1 MSDKIR
7 YVNHLKEE
15 IFFGENVIAHEN
27 DLRNYLWDFDTHN
40 GLVTNFRRIF
50 TAKTLPFYIYGNT
63 EEEATLMK
71 NKVFEVF
78 EKDVLANIKG
88 TLWIGDYYYKCFVVG
103 SVNSEYLSHKSILK
117 KEVSIVTDNPVW
129 VKETP
134 YKFYLH
140 QEIEGDR
147 TYPYSYPYGYSN
159 NLNSQRILNEHFT
172 KSNFKIVIYGAVSNP
187 TIYINGHPY
196 TVNTELLSGEYL
208 TISSLDK
215 TVIKTKNNGDTVNEF
230 NKRSKEYSVF
240 EKIKQGS
247 NTVSY
252 DGNFDFEVILFEER
266 SEPKW
271 T

>member
-1 MSDKIR
+1 MVEKIR
-7 YVNHLKEE
+7 YVNHLNETIE
-15 IFFGENVIAHEN
+15 FGNEVYANHN
-27 DLRNYLWDFDTHN
+27 DLRDYHWSYDLSHN
-40 GLVTNFRRIF
+40 LISNFRREV
-50 TAKTLPFYIYGNT
+50 TTKALPILIHGVTKNKAI
-63 EEEATLMK
+63 ELK

-172 KSNFKIVIYGAVSNP
+172 KSNFKIVIYGAASNP

-196 TVNTELLSGEYL
+196 TVNTELLVGEYL

-240 EKIKQGS
+240 EKIKQGP

-252 DGNFDFEVILFEER
+252 DGSFDFEIILFEER